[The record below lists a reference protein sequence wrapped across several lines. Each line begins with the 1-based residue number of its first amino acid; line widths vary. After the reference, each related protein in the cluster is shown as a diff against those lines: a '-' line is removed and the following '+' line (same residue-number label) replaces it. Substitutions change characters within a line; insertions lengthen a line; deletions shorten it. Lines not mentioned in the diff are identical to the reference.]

1 MRTKHPVIVLAFLL
15 ATLAGCSKNSST
27 ASQTATL
34 ALKDGTS
41 VTGTVTK
48 SDTSSI
54 TIQTANGVVSTY
66 PMSQVASVNYG
77 PAPSTAANTPPQQAP
92 ATPPAQD
99 ASAPPPAAPAP
110 PADAPAAAAPP
121 ASDPSASAPPAG
133 REYEPAETFHTIP
146 AGTTLAVRTDQL
158 IDSRTA
164 SPGQTY
170 SGVVARAVLDSDG
183 QVAIPRG
190 ASATLVIRDARA
202 QGKFEG
208 QSELAIDVAAVRVE
222 GRQYRLETSDFVER
236 GKQGVGRNR
245 RTAEFAG
252 GGGVL
257 GTILGAVA
265 GGGKGAAI
273 GALSGAAA
281 GTAAQSVTRGKGARI
296 PAESVLNFQLEA
308 PIRIREMR

>member
-1 MRTKHPVIVLAFLL
+1 VRTKQPVIAIVFLL
-15 ATLAGCSKNSST
+15 VTLASCSKNSST
-27 ASQTATL
+27 ANQTATL
-34 ALKDGTS
+34 ALKDGS
-41 VTGTVTK
+41 NVTGTVTK

-66 PMSQVASVNYG
+66 PMSQVSSINYG
-77 PAPSTAANTPPQQAP
+77 PAPSAASNTPAQEPP
-92 ATPPAQD
+92 ATPPAPD
-99 ASAPPPAAPAP
+99 ASAAPPATAP
-110 PADAPAAAAPP
+110 PADAPP
-121 ASDPSASAPPAG
+121 SD
-133 REYEPAETFHTIP
+133 RDYVPAETFHTVP

-164 SPGQTY
+164 APGQTY
-170 SGVVARAVLDSDG
+170 SGVVASAVLDNNG

-202 QGKFEG
+202 QGKVQG
-208 QSELAIDVAAVRVE
+208 QSELAIDLAAVQVG
-222 GRQYRLETSDFVER
+222 GRRYRLETSDFVER
-236 GKQGVGRNR
+236 GRQGVGKNR
-245 RTAEFAG
+245 RTAEFTG

-281 GTAAQSVTRGKGARI
+281 GAATQSITRGKGAQI

-308 PIRIREMR
+308 SIRVREMR

>member
-1 MRTKHPVIVLAFLL
+1 MGTKQPLIVLIFIA
-15 ATLAGCSKNSST
+15 ATLAGCAKNSST

-34 ALKDGTS
+34 ALRDGTS

-54 TIQTANGVVSTY
+54 TIQTPNGVVSTY

-77 PAPSTAANTPPQQAP
+77 PAPGAAANTPPQQAP
-92 ATPPAQD
+92 ATPSGQD
-99 ASAPPPAAPAP
+99 ASAPPPAGAAP
-110 PADAPAAAAPP
+110 PADAPPAAPP
-121 ASDPSASAPPAG
+121 GSAPSADAPPTG
-133 REYEPAETFHTIP
+133 REYVPAETFHTIP
-146 AGTTLAVRTDQL
+146 AGTTLAVRTDQI

-183 QVAIPRG
+183 KVAISRG
-190 ASATLVIRDARA
+190 SSATLVIRDARA
-202 QGKFEG
+202 QGKIEG
-208 QSELAIDVAAVRVE
+208 QSELAVDVAAVRVE
-222 GRQYRLETSDFVER
+222 GRQYRLETNDFVER

-281 GTAAQSVTRGKGARI
+281 GTAAQSVTRGKGVRI
-296 PAESVLNFQLEA
+296 PAESVLNFELEA